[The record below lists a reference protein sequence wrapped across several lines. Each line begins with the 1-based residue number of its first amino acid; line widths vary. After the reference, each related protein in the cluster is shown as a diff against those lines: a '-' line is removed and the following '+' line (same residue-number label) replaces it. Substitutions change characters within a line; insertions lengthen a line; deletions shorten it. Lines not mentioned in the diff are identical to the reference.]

1 MKRQRK
7 LLTMFVVLLVTCIA
21 AYAAISYEEHKE
33 QIKTTGEIFIDF
45 ESESFTSLSWEYD
58 NQEFSFTKDEKWV
71 YDFDENFPVDEEKL
85 LRCVQLFDEL
95 GSSFVIENPEDLSV
109 YGLDDPICTIQWN
122 ANETDYKMTVGNYS
136 NMDEERYVSI
146 GDGHV
151 YLITKDP
158 VDYFDKE
165 LDDFLKHDELPSLKT
180 VNKITLTGDVEGII
194 TNDENNEMK
203 YREEDNYILNI
214 DNQYYCVDSEKAEL
228 YIREIGY
235 LSLSNYVTY
244 DATDEDLE
252 KYGLNDPLLKI
263 EVIYDE
269 EETLVVSIGSDSNDK
284 KVFRLNDSQMI
295 YQLSDSDYEDL
306 CGIQYNDLRHDE
318 VMIPDFEDVV
328 QIDISLEDS
337 SYTFVKDG
345 SKTTYLG
352 KEIELDDFQNALE
365 ILSANEFTDEVT
377 DTKEEVKITL
387 TLDHDVFESFHIQ
400 LIRYDGQEC
409 IAVVNGKPV
418 SKVERS
424 LVVELIEA
432 IQDIVLS

>member
-33 QIKTTGEIFIDF
+33 QIKTTGEILIDM

-58 NQEFSFTKDEKWV
+58 SQEFSFTKGEKWI

-85 LRCVQLFDEL
+85 LGCVDLFDEL
-95 GSSFVIENPEDLSV
+95 SSSFMIEIPEDLSV
-109 YGLDDPICTIQWN
+109 YGLDDPICTIQWI
-122 ANETDYKMTVGNYS
+122 ANGTSYKMTVGNYS
-136 NMDEERYVSI
+136 SMDEERYVSI
-146 GDGHV
+146 GDGNV
-151 YLITKDP
+151 YLIAKDP
-158 VDYFDKE
+158 IDYFDKE
-165 LDDFLKHDELPSLKT
+165 LDDFLKHDELPSLES
-180 VNKITLTGDVEGII
+180 VNKITLTGDVDGNI

-214 DNQYYCVDSEKAEL
+214 NEKNYCIDSEKAES
-228 YIREIGY
+228 YIRKIGY
-235 LSLSNYVTY
+235 LPLSNYVTY

-252 KYGLNDPLLKI
+252 KYGLNNPLLKI
-263 EVIYDE
+263 EVIYE
-269 EETLVVSIGSDSNDK
+269 QEETLVVSIGSDDNDK

-306 CGIQYNDLRHDE
+306 CEIQYNNLRHDE
-318 VMIPDFEDVV
+318 VLIPYFEDVV

-337 SYTFVKDG
+337 SYTFIKDG

-352 KEIELDDFQNALE
+352 EEIDIENFQEALE
-365 ILSANEFTDEVT
+365 MLSAIEFTDEVT

-387 TLDHDVFESFHIQ
+387 TLNHDVFETYHIQ
-400 LIRYDGQEC
+400 LVRYDGQEC
-409 IAVVNGKPV
+409 IAVVNGNPV
-418 SKVERS
+418 SKVDRS
-424 LVVELIEA
+424 LVVDLIES
-432 IQDIVLS
+432 IQDIVLN